1 MEKEVHFRSSVL
13 VNGDVLKMDRKAASH
28 TQQSFSAACG
38 SVSLAT
44 VRRAEQGH
52 RIVISLLEM
61 MAKVLG
67 NPTEKYIRHEIINE
81 KSEYSISIDGEWV
94 GFYVET
100 DRGATPYMV
109 EEDITFHQTGN
120 RITGTSVTRD
130 PVEERHEQFED
141 CKVVHNAVMGL
152 HHVDGWQAPFGIG
165 TFILKS
171 SRNDDWLEGFSS
183 WHDPD
188 SDRIETTRF
197 IIVRKNS
204 LSFDKYY
211 SEAKQI
217 ITNDIPL
224 YELRKL
230 MESGY
235 SMESSIRMLSKASG
249 P

>member
-1 MEKEVHFRSSVL
+1 MNFRASVL
-13 VNGDVLKMDRKAASH
+13 VDGDVLKMDRKAARH

-52 RIVISLLEM
+52 RVVISSLEM

-67 NPTEKYIRHEIINE
+67 SPTEKYLRHEIINE

-100 DRGATPYMV
+100 DRGATPYVV
-109 EEDITFHQTGN
+109 EEDITFHQSGN
-120 RITGTSVTRD
+120 RVTGTSVTKV
-130 PVEERHEQFED
+130 PVEERREQFED
-141 CKVVHNAVMGL
+141 CKVVHNSVMGL
-152 HHVDGWQAPFGIG
+152 HHVDDWQAPFGIG

-171 SRNDDWLEGFSS
+171 SRNDDWLEGFSA

-197 IIVRKNS
+197 IIVRKSS

-211 SEAKQI
+211 KEAKQI
-217 ITNDIPL
+217 IANDIPL

-235 SMESSIRMLSKASG
+235 SMESSFRMLSTASRA
-249 P
+249 